1 MDINALLGAGNSSG
15 VAAQGS
21 AAAGDLGRDE
31 FLQMLITQ
39 LENQDPLNPQ
49 DATEFTAQLAQF
61 SSLDQLFSMRSAI
74 DKLATVQGSTNAL
87 SVASL
92 IGRQVTVE
100 ASAFDVPAAGGTPPQ
115 ISLEAASA
123 SAILGGELRD
133 SAGRLVAQLGPRT
146 LVAGRNAIAW
156 SDLGGTPPPGAYQLR
171 VTPAAG
177 SAAPAV
183 LVDTRVTGATF
194 EGGAATLLLGSQPVS
209 LDRLRDV
216 RE

>member
-1 MDINALLGAGNSSG
+1 MDINALLGNGGTAATSAQSAG
-15 VAAQGS
+15 
-21 AAAGDLGRDE
+21 AAGDLGRDE

-92 IGRQVTVE
+92 IGRQVTAE
-100 ASAFDVPAAGGTPPQ
+100 TTGFDVPAAGGTLPGL
-115 ISLEAASA
+115 SLEAASA

-133 SAGRLVAQLGPRT
+133 ASGRLVAQLGPRT
-146 LVAGRNAIAW
+146 LVAGRNAISWA
-156 SDLGGTPPPGAYQLR
+156 DLGGAPPAGAYQLR

-183 LVDTRVTGATF
+183 LVDARVTGATF

>member
-1 MDINALLGAGNSSG
+1 MDITALLGTGGST
-15 VAAQGS
+15 AAQPTQRND
-21 AAAGDLGRDE
+21 DLGRDE
-31 FLQMLITQ
+31 FLKMLITQ

-49 DATEFTAQLAQF
+49 DATQFTAQLAQF

-74 DKLATVQGSTNAL
+74 DKLASVQGSTNEL

-92 IGRQVTVE
+92 IGRRVTVE
-100 ASAFDVPAAGGTPPQ
+100 SSRFDVSASGAAPQ
-115 ISLEAASA
+115 LALESDGA

-133 SAGRLVAQLGPRT
+133 ASGRVVASLGPRA
-146 LVAGRNAIAW
+146 LAGGRNPLDWA
-156 SDLGGTPPPGAYQLR
+156 DFGGVPAPGAYQLA

-177 SAAPAV
+177 SAQPAV
-183 LVDTRVTGATF
+183 LVDARVSGATF
-194 EGGAATLLLGSQPVS
+194 DSGSATLLLGTQPGA

>member
-1 MDINALLGAGNSSG
+1 MDISAILGAG
-15 VAAQGS
+15 S
-21 AAAGDLGRDE
+21 APAVQTAERGDELGRDE
-31 FLQMLITQ
+31 FLRMLITQ

-74 DKLATVQGSTNAL
+74 DQLASVQGSSNAL

-92 IGRQVTVE
+92 IGRRVTVE
-100 ASAFDVPAAGGTPPQ
+100 SSVFDVPAAGSAPPQ
-115 ISLEAASA
+115 LALESAAPG
-123 SAILGGELRD
+123 AILGAELRD
-133 SAGRLVAQLGPRT
+133 ASGRLVAQLGARS
-146 LVAGRNAIAW
+146 LASGRNAIAW
-156 SDLGGTPPPGAYQLR
+156 GDLGGVPPPGAYQLR
-171 VTPAAG
+171 VTPAGG
-177 SAAPAV
+177 SAQPTL

-194 EGGAATLLLGSQPVS
+194 DAGVATLLLGSQPVA